1 MQRYNQEY
9 FKERTAS
16 EIIGEMEALK
26 ASGYESEAH
35 KVARF
40 KQLKAELQAIL
51 QKHQNEDL

>member
-1 MQRYNQEY
+1 M
-9 FKERTAS
+9 S
-16 EIIGEMEALK
+16 EMEALK

-51 QKHQNEDL
+51 RKH